1 MLTLRDI
8 YLDIGE
14 IFEFPYEKNQNGTYR
29 VNTIIRSIIYPELYT
44 TNKHSSNDIGYYLAN
59 PDCSYQSI
67 PNIRNS
73 FSELMNPKKN
83 SNRYP
88 VLFFCDEIEIP
99 AMYRYYE
106 SRISVLKEHSSESY
120 HRLQDFLSG
129 IFEQDTA
136 FHARLKLSCEKDF
149 EFLTWII
156 LFSMFQEELIN
167 QKYEAYLH
175 TLSAQLAS
183 LSISESGERHK
194 LSAALIA
201 KKNKLAF
208 RKNMMYLLCVI
219 ELFLA
224 LLPLVIPDDH
234 RFHSLFIGSFFCL
247 VLLTLTLILLLLLIK
262 QAKSE
267 HKYADLQTYHDFMS
281 EFTDNEI
288 EAQLRDGIDNI
299 SIEPFCNTSHSNT
312 SRNNFRIMMKLTLYV
327 LLVIAIVVSLV
338 FRSFPILLTW
348 VSLSIL
354 SVIYADRWFN
364 DYTSR
369 TFYDRKTLEPN
380 EKAKTLRGLAKIYQ
394 NEYRKTHF
402 NLDDKYYESIVHV
415 HSGTCYRHIFL
426 IAYDRLKYNVYVY
439 NVVLAYFTAV
449 FLLLE
454 VLIVFLNDTM
464 TKYLQLPNAATFNII
479 VSLYILVIGI
489 YTLTTLMISTPNYEY
504 LSKLSYASRQAEK
517 HPEWAEKIFLSLY
530 SRGVIRDIDW
540 MRGTF
545 TYNMACFE
553 DDKYIEDI
561 FPESDRMMFYHR
573 HITFRPVAKITIS
586 LSYVA
591 IVSLIVWHFRQ
602 YYLLLPLTIFCLLL
616 YLYMYKTGLNKLS
629 QKRIIREIQMLSSK
643 KDSSTADK

>member
-29 VNTIIRSIIYPELYT
+29 VNTIIRSLIYPELYT

-83 SNRYP
+83 NNRYP
-88 VLFFCDEIEIP
+88 VLFFCDEIEIS

-106 SRISVLKEHSSESY
+106 SRIAVLKEHSKENY
-120 HRLQDFLSG
+120 HRLQEFLNH
-129 IFEQDTA
+129 ILEQDSA
-136 FHARLKLSCEKDF
+136 FHAKLKLSCEKDF

-156 LFSMFQEELIN
+156 LFSMFKEELIN
-167 QKYEAYLH
+167 QKYEAYLQ
-175 TLSAQLAS
+175 TLSSQLAD

-201 KKNKLAF
+201 KKNKLGF
-208 RKNMMYLLCVI
+208 RKNMMYLLCAI
-219 ELFLA
+219 EIFLA
-224 LLPLVIPDDH
+224 LVPLVIPDDH
-234 RFHSLFIGSFFCL
+234 RYHSLFMGSFFCL
-247 VLLTLTLILLLLLIK
+247 ALLVLTFVLLLLLVR

-281 EFTDNEI
+281 EFTDPKI
-288 EAQLRDGIDNI
+288 KAQLQDGMSDI
-299 SIEPFCNTSHSNT
+299 SITPFRNTSHSNT
-312 SRNNFRIMMKLTLYV
+312 ARNKFRVIMRILLYV
-327 LLVIAIVVSLV
+327 SLAISIIVSLLLN
-338 FRSFPILLTW
+338 SFPILLTW
-348 VSLSIL
+348 VGLSIL
-354 SVIYADRWFN
+354 GVLYADRCFN
-364 DYTSR
+364 DYMSR

-380 EKAKTLRGLAKIYQ
+380 EKANTWRGLAKIYQ
-394 NEYRKTHF
+394 HEYKKTKF
-402 NLDDKYYESIVHV
+402 NPDDKYYDSIVHV
-415 HSGTCYRHIFL
+415 HSGACYRHIFL
-426 IAYDRLKYNVYVY
+426 IAYDRLKNNLYVY

-454 VLIVFLNDTM
+454 ILTVFLGDTM
-464 TKYLQLPNAATFNII
+464 IQYLQLPDAATFNII
-479 VSLYILVIGI
+479 VSMYILVIGI
-489 YTLTTLMISTPNYEY
+489 YTLTTLMISAPNYEY
-504 LSKLSYASRQAEK
+504 LSKLSYASRQAEE

-530 SRGVIRDIDW
+530 ARGVIRDIDW
-540 MRGTF
+540 MRGVF

-553 DDKYIEDI
+553 DGKYVEDI
-561 FPESDRMMFYHR
+561 FPESDRMMYYHR

-591 IVSLIVWHFRQ
+591 ILALVVWHFKQ
-602 YYLLLPLTIFCLLL
+602 YYLFLPLTVFCLLL
-616 YLYMYKTGLNKLS
+616 YLYMYKTGLNKLN
-629 QKRIIREIQMLSSK
+629 QKRIIRVIQKLSSE

>member
-44 TNKHSSNDIGYYLAN
+44 TKSHSENDIGYYLEN
-59 PDCSYQSI
+59 PEYSYQSI

-88 VLFFCDEIEIP
+88 VTFFCDEIQIP

-106 SRISVLKEHSSESY
+106 SRITVLKDHSKENY
-120 HRLQDFLSG
+120 HRLQEFLSR
-129 IFEQDTA
+129 IFEQDSA
-136 FHARLKLSCEKDF
+136 FHAKLKLSCEKDF

-156 LFSMFQEELIN
+156 LFSMFKEELIN
-167 QKYEAYLH
+167 QKYEAYLQ
-175 TLSAQLAS
+175 TLSSQLAD

-201 KKNKLAF
+201 KKNKLGF
-208 RKNMMYLLCVI
+208 RKNMMYLLCAI
-219 ELFLA
+219 EIFLA
-224 LLPLVIPDDH
+224 FLPLVIPDDH
-234 RFHSLFIGSFFCL
+234 RYYSLFMGSFFCL
-247 VLLTLTLILLLLLIK
+247 ALLVLTFVLLLLLVR

-267 HKYADLQTYHDFMS
+267 HKYADLQTYHDYMS
-281 EFTDNEI
+281 DFTDEEI
-288 EAQLRDGIDNI
+288 EAQLQDGIDNI
-299 SIEPFCNTSHSNT
+299 LITPFRNTSQSNI
-312 SRNNFRIMMKLTLYV
+312 SRNKFRVLMKLTLYI
-327 LLVIAIVVSLV
+327 LLAIAIIVSLCLN
-338 FRSFPILLTW
+338 SFPILLTW

-354 SVIYADRWFN
+354 SVIYADRCFS
-364 DYTSR
+364 DYNSR
-369 TFYDRKTLEPN
+369 TFYDKKTLKPG
-380 EKAKTLRGLAKIYQ
+380 EKTNTWRGLAKIYQ
-394 NEYRKTHF
+394 HEYKKTKF
-402 NLDDKYYESIVHV
+402 NPNDKYYDSIVHV

-426 IAYDRLKYNVYVY
+426 IAHDRLKYNLYVY

-454 VLIVFLNDTM
+454 ILTVFLGDTM
-464 TKYLQLPNAATFNII
+464 IQYLKLPDTATFSVI
-479 VSLYILVIGI
+479 VSIYILVIGI
-489 YTLTTLMISTPNYEY
+489 YTLTTLMISAPNYEY

-530 SRGVIRDIDW
+530 ARGVIRDIDW

-553 DDKYIEDI
+553 DGKYIEDI

-591 IVSLIVWHFRQ
+591 ILSLVVWHFKQ
-602 YYLLLPLTIFCLLL
+602 YYLFLPLTIFCLLL
-616 YLYMYKTGLNKLS
+616 YFYMYKTGLNQLN
-629 QKRIIREIQMLSSK
+629 QKRIIREIQKLSSET
-643 KDSSTADK
+643 DSSTADK